1 MERQPRQNAMRQT
14 LVTQIC
20 PKSLKNVRYNAVFE
34 GMKEMSIE
42 WDGISSWQDRI
53 GQRLLPVRQHL
64 SSMHCRQFFPTPD
77 SPMHLGLVF
86 FIDTQTDTHK
96 HTHTDTQTHTHAKQ
110 AMTLQPQL
118 PFAFLLHFF
127 QVTSCRRRQPGE
139 FHYSF
144 ASGRYGCWWI
154 TVCRK

>member
-96 HTHTDTQTHTHAKQ
+96 HTHTDTQTHTCKTGNDLTTSASFCVFAPLFSSNK
-110 AMTLQPQL
+110 L
-118 PFAFLLHFF
+118 PETTAGRISLFFCIGPIRLLMNH
-127 QVTSCRRRQPGE
+127 RL
-139 FHYSF
+139 
-144 ASGRYGCWWI
+144 
-154 TVCRK
+154 